1 MKTIISLP
9 NLSIIT
15 ALASSLCCI
24 MPVLAILAGTTGI
37 ASTFSWLDPVRPYF
51 IGSTTLIL
59 SFAWYQKL
67 KPDKQ
72 MSGESLDC
80 NCEADTKM
88 PFFKTKT
95 FLTMI
100 TILSILLL
108 SFPSYSHLFFQ
119 KTDNKATISQSFK
132 NQKIE
137 FTISGMTCTGC
148 EVHVKSEISKLKG
161 IILSQVS
168 YEKGNAIVKFDN
180 KKTNIEE
187 ITKAINS
194 TGYKVVNH
202 KKQF

>member
-37 ASTFSWLDPVRPYF
+37 ASTFSWLDPARPYF

-67 KPDKQ
+67 KPVKQ
-72 MSGESLDC
+72 TSGESLDC
-80 NCEADTKM
+80 HCEADSKM

-119 KTDNKATISQSFK
+119 KSDSKASISQTVK

-137 FTISGMTCTGC
+137 FAISGMTCTGC
-148 EVHVKSEISKLKG
+148 EVHVKSEINKLKG
-161 IILSQVS
+161 IIIAQVS
-168 YEKGNAIVKFDN
+168 YEKGNAIVAFDN
-180 KKTNIEE
+180 KRTNIEE

-202 KKQF
+202 KKLL

>member
-1 MKTIISLP
+1 MKTIASLP

-15 ALASSLCCI
+15 AFVSSLCCI

-37 ASTFSWLDPVRPYF
+37 ASTFSWLDPARPYF
-51 IGSTTLIL
+51 IGSTAFIL
-59 SFAWYQKL
+59 GLAWYQKL
-67 KPDKQ
+67 KPQKQ
-72 MSGESLDC
+72 GGGESLECDC
-80 NCEADTKM
+80 ETDSKQSFFQTKL
-88 PFFKTKT
+88 

-119 KTDNKATISQSFK
+119 KTETNIGVNQIVKSQKS
-132 NQKIE
+132 E
-137 FTISGMTCTGC
+137 FIISGMTCAGC
-148 EVHVKSEISKLKG
+148 EAHIKSEISKLKG
-161 IILSQVS
+161 IVLSQVS

-180 KKTNIEE
+180 KKTNVEE

-202 KKQF
+202 KKQL

>member
-1 MKTIISLP
+1 MKNIISLP

-15 ALASSLCCI
+15 ALTSSLCCI

-37 ASTFSWLDPVRPYF
+37 ASTFSWLDPARPYF

-67 KPDKQ
+67 KPVKQ
-72 MSGESLDC
+72 TSSESLDC
-80 NCEADTKM
+80 YCEADSKV
-88 PFFKTKT
+88 PFLKTKT

-119 KTDNKATISQSFK
+119 KSDSKASISQTVKS
-132 NQKIE
+132 QKIE
-137 FTISGMTCTGC
+137 FAISGMTCTGC
-148 EVHVKSEISKLKG
+148 EVHVKSEINKLKG
-161 IILSQVS
+161 ISTAQVS
-168 YEKGNAIVKFDN
+168 YEKGNAIVAFDN
-180 KKTNIEE
+180 KRTNIAE

-202 KKQF
+202 KKLL